1 MRLTKHIFINI
12 SIVIL
17 VSQSVFCGSNST
29 FDFLRNDVS
38 ARAAAMGGSFL
49 IVHNDPNA
57 IFYNPSAL
65 TTIQQ
70 PQASVGFFKNLLDI
84 NSGHLS
90 YSQFIEGF
98 GFVGGGIVYTNYG
111 DFIERNEFG
120 DNLGNFSAN
129 ELALSAAYAN
139 KLTDEISYG
148 GSLKFIYSSIAGYS
162 SSAFAVDLGTWYVVV
177 PERFEVAASIV
188 NLGTQIDPYINTKES
203 LPTDLKIGCALKPEH
218 LPLRLNFS
226 FNKLIEK
233 QNNFISHF
241 RAFSLGGEFSVAA
254 NVQLRFG
261 YNNEQRKD
269 FKVGSSSGLA
279 GFSIGGGFIY
289 DMYKIDYAFNS
300 MGKIGGLH
308 RVTVGILL

>member
-1 MRLTKHIFINI
+1 MRLTKQIFISI
-12 SIVIL
+12 SIIVL
-17 VSQSVFCGSNST
+17 VSQIVFCRSNST
-29 FDFLRNDVS
+29 FNFLRSDVS

-70 PQASVGFFKNLLDI
+70 TQVSFGFFKHLLDI

-111 DFIERNEFG
+111 DFEELNGSG

-129 ELALSAAYAN
+129 ELALSATYAN

-148 GSLKFIYSSIAGYS
+148 ASLKFIHSSIAGYG
-162 SSAFAVDLGTWYVVV
+162 SSAFAVDFGAWYIVV

-188 NLGTQIDPYINTKES
+188 NLGTQIDPYINTRES

-226 FNKLIEK
+226 FNKLIDTQK
-233 QNNFISHF
+233 DFISHF
-241 RAFSLGGEFSVAA
+241 RAFSLGGEFSVAT

-289 DMYKIDYAFNS
+289 DMYKVDYAFNS
-300 MGKIGGLH
+300 MGKIGALH